1 MMSPNK
7 TYHNV
12 CTWTHRDSKLLCF
25 SEILVFTAECFQ
37 LLQLV
42 RWREVVYKLLQD
54 IVRYHTVITLQD
66 TLPHISISQVFQ

>member
-1 MMSPNK
+1 M
-7 TYHNV
+7 
-12 CTWTHRDSKLLCF
+12 CTRTHRDSKLLCF
-25 SEILVFTAECFQ
+25 SEIAIFTAEVFQ

-66 TLPHISISQVFQ
+66 TPPHISVAQVF